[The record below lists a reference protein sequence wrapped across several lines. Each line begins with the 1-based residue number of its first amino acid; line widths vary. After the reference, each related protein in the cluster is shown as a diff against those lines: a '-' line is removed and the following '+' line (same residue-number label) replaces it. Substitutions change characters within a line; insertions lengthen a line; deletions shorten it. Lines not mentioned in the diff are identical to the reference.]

1 MNKNEK
7 NFFYSFTIIAI
18 IPLFLRILNQNGNC
32 QEGNKEK
39 KKSKIIIKIK
49 IYKKTYLTDRSK
61 LDIIR
66 YMFEL
71 ETTNL

>member
-1 MNKNEK
+1 MSFYNVPIIS
-7 NFFYSFTIIAI
+7 FFFS
-18 IPLFLRILNQNGNC
+18 ILNQNRNC
-32 QEGNKEK
+32 QEKNKEK
-39 KKSKIIIKIK
+39 KKPKVIKIK

>member
-7 NFFYSFTIIAI
+7 NFFCSFTIIAI
-18 IPLFLRILNQNGNC
+18 IPLFLRILNQNRNC
-32 QEGNKEK
+32 QEKNKEK
-39 KKSKIIIKIK
+39 KKPKVIKIK

-66 YMFEL
+66 YMFKL
-71 ETTNL
+71 EMTNF